1 MRNVCPKRVEIKYR
15 KGKDMFNMQPVT
27 ISGIEESG
35 EDDDDLIFH
44 INGHEFSYSEFRES
58 FIPAF

>member
-1 MRNVCPKRVEIKYR
+1 
-15 KGKDMFNMQPVT
+15 MFNMQPVT